1 MALADAVRGGR
12 RRPTETV
19 AEALALARDRSGLG
33 ALWKLAPKRA
43 WTEAV
48 ALEAKLTRAPGR
60 WPLAGVPFVVKDNF
74 DFAGLPTTGG
84 LPGPH
89 PAAAYSASAVRAL
102 ERAGAIAI
110 GKTAM
115 DPLAWST
122 HGQAA
127 GFPPCRNP
135 VTPEL
140 SPGGS
145 SAGSAVAVAAG
156 IVGLGLGSDTAGSVR
171 IPAAYCGVVGLKL
184 PPDGRLL
191 EGCLPVAS
199 SFDSAGLLAGSV
211 RACAAA
217 AAVLTGA
224 PQPPRDPGAV
234 GVLSDLFEAADP
246 AVIKTLDGVL
256 AKLKA
261 AGLRLESVSLDWRAP
276 GFGLLLAV
284 EFATAWGARADAAP
298 ERFPSPI
305 LSAIERAR
313 EVPAARYRAA
323 RDELGRARRKLE
335 HRLGGYGALLSPTVP
350 TAVPSVQDENV
361 ATSTRFTR
369 IFSALGWPAI
379 SVPAGHDP
387 AGRPVGIHVTGAG
400 PLAPILATAALVE
413 LVSDR

>member
-1 MALADAVRGGR
+1 M
-12 RRPTETV
+12 
-19 AEALALARDRSGLG
+19 
-33 ALWKLAPKRA
+33 
-43 WTEAV
+43 
-48 ALEAKLTRAPGR
+48 
-60 WPLAGVPFVVKDNF
+60 
-74 DFAGLPTTGG
+74 
-84 LPGPH
+84 
-89 PAAAYSASAVRAL
+89 
-102 ERAGAIAI
+102 
-110 GKTAM
+110 
-115 DPLAWST
+115 
-122 HGQAA
+122 
-127 GFPPCRNP
+127 
-135 VTPEL
+135 
-140 SPGGS
+140 
-145 SAGSAVAVAAG
+145 
-156 IVGLGLGSDTAGSVR
+156 
-171 IPAAYCGVVGLKL
+171 
-184 PPDGRLL
+184 
-191 EGCLPVAS
+191 
-199 SFDSAGLLAGSV
+199 

-413 LVSDR
+413 LVSRPLEQLADLCREHLAERVDRQLVHDQDTLRALERREPRARELDQLARPRPAVSDRLAGTTAATTSSPQRSDGIPTTAADATPG